1 VNNSD
6 STPFENITQTTN
18 SKNQNVNQIRTK
30 KGKEYREY
38 EKEDDLNLP
47 KKDIDMVND
56 RFCGEL

>member
-38 EKEDDLNLP
+38 EKEDELNLP